1 MIVPMIDLVGSAIF
15 LLHSPTATWFQ
26 GQFFPAHSTLTSTTV
41 SPTATF
47 GLLCTCRELDACV
60 SCSENGYRELD
71 AKLIN
76 YKTKETI
83 YTSAVTTGGD
93 MLRVRT
99 MDDDIT
105 ANATANTNANAYGV
119 KFDASSLTTDGRA
132 VPILRAFFSNVLSK
146 AFDGVIPEDDG
157 EIENFMDEVVVVK
170 GEMSLRIPTSF
181 FRSNIGEDDNLWDD
195 TDSES

>member
-1 MIVPMIDLVGSAIF
+1 
-15 LLHSPTATWFQ
+15 
-26 GQFFPAHSTLTSTTV
+26 
-41 SPTATF
+41 
-47 GLLCTCRELDACV
+47 
-60 SCSENGYRELD
+60 
-71 AKLIN
+71 
-76 YKTKETI
+76 
-83 YTSAVTTGGD
+83 

-105 ANATANTNANAYGV
+105 ANANATANTNANAYGV

-170 GEMSLRIPTSF
+170 GEMR
-181 FRSNIGEDDNLWDD
+181 
-195 TDSES
+195 